1 MAIDTFRR
9 TIPISN
15 RQVWNVLGLPFDAVT
30 LLDATQLIES
40 AVADEK
46 ALFLST
52 PNLNFAISA
61 RSDATFFRSLIDSD
75 LCVVDGMWLVWV
87 AKLLGIPL
95 NERVAGATL
104 FEDMSEKPR
113 ASKIKVYF
121 FGGQAG
127 VAEQAHNKLNK
138 TSSGM
143 VSCGFYDPGFVSV
156 EQMSTA
162 DIIEGVNAAGAD
174 FIVVALGAVKG
185 QAWIQHNRAQL
196 TAPVISHLG
205 AVINFVTGSI
215 KRAPVLWQRMGVE
228 WLWRIKQE
236 PTLWLRYMQ
245 DGIAFLGLLSSKV
258 LPLAAYDKFLKSRDF
273 VDEPCTIASLT
284 SENNVVS
291 LSGSLKYQQ
300 LAPVKDFFSSIIE
313 RASTEASTNDLILDF
328 TKVSYID
335 GAFIA
340 TLMLFQGQLEKHGR
354 KLVLRNVPRRVQRIL
369 TLNNVGQRFLIEK

>member
-1 MAIDTFRR
+1 
-9 TIPISN
+9 
-15 RQVWNVLGLPFDAVT
+15 
-30 LLDATQLIES
+30 
-40 AVADEK
+40 
-46 ALFLST
+46 
-52 PNLNFAISA
+52 
-61 RSDATFFRSLIDSD
+61 
-75 LCVVDGMWLVWV
+75 
-87 AKLLGIPL
+87 
-95 NERVAGATL
+95 
-104 FEDMSEKPR
+104 
-113 ASKIKVYF
+113 
-121 FGGQAG
+121 
-127 VAEQAHNKLNK
+127 
-138 TSSGM
+138 

-215 KRAPVLWQRMGVE
+215 KRAPLLWQRMGVE

-236 PTLWLRYMQ
+236 PALWLRYMQ

-258 LPLAAYDKFLKSRDF
+258 LPLAVYDKFLKSRDF
-273 VDEPCTIASLT
+273 VDEPCTIGSLT
-284 SENNVVS
+284 SDNKVVS